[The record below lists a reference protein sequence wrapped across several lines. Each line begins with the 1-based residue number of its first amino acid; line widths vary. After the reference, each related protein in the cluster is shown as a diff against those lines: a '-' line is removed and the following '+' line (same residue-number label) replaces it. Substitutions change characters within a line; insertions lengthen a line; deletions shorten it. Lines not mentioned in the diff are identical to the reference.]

1 MESRIDELLDK
12 AYTELLESLRKYRDL
27 LEELTSGYSTLG
39 VIKTVVK
46 DFTGCESH
54 EDFTDTV
61 LQAVKVLLGR
71 EVTNPARALVE
82 LFNEYHN
89 AAMTLNNQHPVIV
102 VLDPNV
108 EEGYLG
114 VLGLS
119 AGDKIRYAIPFVII
133 KYVSGQGELRQYL
146 GIEALKWLVEY
157 KREGRISVAL
167 RALNI
172 EPQKVE
178 EYAYRIASRLQS
190 DLHHWLKS
198 RLHRLGGLLREAC
211 RESCESIETV
221 ELKPELLAGPIPIIG
236 VRVESEP
243 IELPEDVKKWME
255 EASINHVARMF
266 KEQGCRVLEVNIGVQ
281 KPYDLLLECPNR
293 GLVYV
298 EVKSHLKHV
307 YVAEL
312 TPGET
317 KLAEANPDRYIV
329 CNVMGLENP
338 DENTWITI
346 CDLYKNIPKKLETRI
361 VEEVKAKLFF
371 TETSKT

>member
-1 MESRIDELLDK
+1 MVEQRLSGRPIEGILELYVAEKKPSGEEYLVVSETTIGLKLAELYKEYSTTGVSRIDELLDK

-89 AAMTLNNQHPVIV
+89 AAMTLNNQYPVIV

-119 AGDKIRYAIPFVII
+119 AGGKIRYAIPFVII

-157 KREGRISVAL
+157 KREGRILVAL

-172 EPQKVE
+172 EP
-178 EYAYRIASRLQS
+178 R
-190 DLHHWLKS
+190 KS
-198 RLHRLGGLLREAC
+198 RR
-211 RESCESIETV
+211 
-221 ELKPELLAGPIPIIG
+221 
-236 VRVESEP
+236 
-243 IELPEDVKKWME
+243 
-255 EASINHVARMF
+255 
-266 KEQGCRVLEVNIGVQ
+266 
-281 KPYDLLLECPNR
+281 
-293 GLVYV
+293 
-298 EVKSHLKHV
+298 
-307 YVAEL
+307 
-312 TPGET
+312 
-317 KLAEANPDRYIV
+317 
-329 CNVMGLENP
+329 
-338 DENTWITI
+338 I
-346 CDLYKNIPKKLETRI
+346 CL
-361 VEEVKAKLFF
+361 
-371 TETSKT
+371 

>member
-1 MESRIDELLDK
+1 
-12 AYTELLESLRKYRDL
+12 
-27 LEELTSGYSTLG
+27 

-89 AAMTLNNQHPVIV
+89 AAMTLNNQYPVIV

-119 AGDKIRYAIPFVII
+119 AGGKIRYAIPFVII

-157 KREGRISVAL
+157 KREGRILVAL

-172 EPQKVE
+172 EPRKVE

-221 ELKPELLAGPIPIIG
+221 ELKPELLAGPNTNY
-236 VRVESEP
+236 R
-243 IELPEDVKKWME
+243 
-255 EASINHVARMF
+255 
-266 KEQGCRVLEVNIGVQ
+266 C
-281 KPYDLLLECPNR
+281 
-293 GLVYV
+293 
-298 EVKSHLKHV
+298 KSR
-307 YVAEL
+307 E
-312 TPGET
+312 
-317 KLAEANPDRYIV
+317 
-329 CNVMGLENP
+329 
-338 DENTWITI
+338 
-346 CDLYKNIPKKLETRI
+346 
-361 VEEVKAKLFF
+361 
-371 TETSKT
+371 